1 MICPL
6 IFKKEFNLIKNY
18 EAFILSYN
26 NYKNSSIIA
35 SFLTKKN
42 IISSICY
49 QAKKNSKAFGSD
61 LESISK
67 LNINIYEKKSDSLSI
82 LKESNII
89 KNYNILEKSIY
100 SSLAVFYIRELLLY
114 FAKDFD
120 ERYFIL
126 MDKTLYSLEENEKE
140 NQDNL
145 KYYINILLRAFEIK
159 LLYIAGLSPLLDNC
173 VLCERE
179 NANYYSINE
188 GGLICSNCKI
198 NIKDAMELDYNDI
211 VFMKIIKHSS
221 MHDIVKNN
229 DIIKFYNNSISTI
242 RDILQKSI
250 YNHIHREL
258 KSLKV
263 LEEILFTDNNL

>member
-1 MICPL
+1 M
-6 IFKKEFNLIKNY
+6 
-18 EAFILSYN
+18 
-26 NYKNSSIIA
+26 
-35 SFLTKKN
+35 
-42 IISSICY
+42 
-49 QAKKNSKAFGSD
+49 
-61 LESISK
+61 
-67 LNINIYEKKSDSLSI
+67 
-82 LKESNII
+82 
-89 KNYNILEKSIY
+89 
-100 SSLAVFYIRELLLY
+100 
-114 FAKDFD
+114 
-120 ERYFIL
+120 
-126 MDKTLYSLEENEKE
+126 
-140 NQDNL
+140 
-145 KYYINILLRAFEIK
+145 
-159 LLYIAGLSPLLDNC
+159 LDNC

-221 MHDIVKNN
+221 MLDIVKNN

-263 LEEILFTDNNL
+263 LEEILFSDNNI

>member
-1 MICPL
+1 M
-6 IFKKEFNLIKNY
+6 
-18 EAFILSYN
+18 
-26 NYKNSSIIA
+26 
-35 SFLTKKN
+35 
-42 IISSICY
+42 
-49 QAKKNSKAFGSD
+49 
-61 LESISK
+61 
-67 LNINIYEKKSDSLSI
+67 
-82 LKESNII
+82 
-89 KNYNILEKSIY
+89 
-100 SSLAVFYIRELLLY
+100 AVFYIRELLLY

-126 MDKTLYSLEENEKE
+126 MDKTLYSLEENEKQ

-188 GGLICSNCKI
+188 GSLICSNCKI